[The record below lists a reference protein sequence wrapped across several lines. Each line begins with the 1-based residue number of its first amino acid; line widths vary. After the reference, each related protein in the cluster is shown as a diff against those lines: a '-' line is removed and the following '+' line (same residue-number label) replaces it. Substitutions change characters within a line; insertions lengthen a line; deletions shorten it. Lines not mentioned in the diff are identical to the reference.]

1 MHIILSMIFLRTDSI
16 ISAAEDRFAQTC
28 LVALISY
35 ANILREQRRR
45 MKYKSKVAIQ
55 LMF

>member
-1 MHIILSMIFLRTDSI
+1 MIFLRPESI
-16 ISAAEDRFAQTC
+16 ISAAEDRYAHTC

-35 ANILREQRRR
+35 ANIQREQRRR
-45 MKYKSKVAIQ
+45 MKYKFKVAIQ